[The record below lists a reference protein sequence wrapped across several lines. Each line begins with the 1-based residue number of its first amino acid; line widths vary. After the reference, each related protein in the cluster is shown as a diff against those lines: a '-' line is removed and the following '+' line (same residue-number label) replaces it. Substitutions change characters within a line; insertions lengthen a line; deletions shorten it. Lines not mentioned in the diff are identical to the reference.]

1 MAYEIHITGKE
12 EVISIEEWKDAISAV
27 EGVRLSK
34 GETSITNPK
43 TGEVLT
49 IGGGSPLDVEILDVE
64 SNDWVKCLYWR
75 AGRASIN
82 ARFDLEDTNDP
93 FRRALGALAS
103 HLSAEIV
110 GDEGEKYVFSC

>member
-1 MAYEIHITGKE
+1 MAYEIHITKKD
-12 EVISIEEWKDAISAV
+12 EVISIGDWQEAVSVV

-43 TGEVLT
+43 TGEILT
-49 IGGGSPLDVEILDVE
+49 IGGGSPLDVEILDAE

-110 GDEGEKYVFSC
+110 GDEGEQYTF